1 MLDWVYARSGVCLIG
16 EGGVMLVPNK
26 QNANGGHDKLIKI
39 IIISFLIYK
48 LSHEQPD

>member
-26 QNANGGHDKLIKI
+26 QNVGHDKLIKM